1 MKSEQ
6 ELYSLP
12 TFGKK
17 EGKNR
22 FFRSGPL
29 VRVNLEPLKGAM
41 VNCDGGLCHLG
52 PHLVTIHHN
61 CRCACCGVCVGRH
74 IIIHSVSP

>member
-41 VNCDGGLCHLG
+41 VNCDGVFATSDL
-52 PHLVTIHHN
+52 I
-61 CRCACCGVCVGRH
+61 
-74 IIIHSVSP
+74 SSPFTTTAGARFVASLLAAIS